1 VVKAVQTIA
10 DFSWISSTT
19 DTLVTKMLEDE
30 TWVDWFLK
38 TNQRRL
44 AESYEHLTQFLRT
57 HNINYLPAQAG
68 SFIWIDLRSFLP
80 KPADQNPQKHAAEVV
95 LYNTFLDH
103 GIYIAGGEAFH
114 TEEEGWFRLTFAVDW
129 DTLHEGLRRMVVA
142 LGGNVDGINGN

>member
-1 VVKAVQTIA
+1 
-10 DFSWISSTT
+10 
-19 DTLVTKMLEDE
+19 MLEDE

-57 HNINYLPAQAG
+57 NTINYRPAQAG
-68 SFIWIDLRSFLP
+68 SFIWIDLSSFLP
-80 KPADQNPQKHAAEVV
+80 KPADQNPQKHAAEIV

-142 LGGNVDGINGN
+142 LGGHVDGVNGN